1 MSTTELVLRTG
12 LDSAIHLDGKP
23 SRTVECR
30 RSAAHD
36 GTFNKRSV
44 LRLTGFAKKNTEESA
59 SILGRDL
66 ADLVPLTPGNRPF
79 SEVGAHMPRKCSWCT
94 PPSLFLLESGKSGS
108 SSAFAMRRYWLL
120 NSVGSLGMWK
130 VTLSTQR

>member
-79 SEVGAHMPRKCSWCT
+79 SEVGAVESRCNPQAIAATARVLARCSHRMFM
-94 PPSLFLLESGKSGS
+94 L
-108 SSAFAMRRYWLL
+108 
-120 NSVGSLGMWK
+120 
-130 VTLSTQR
+130 